1 MGRLR
6 VLLLGLVLAL
16 ACAGPAAAFKPY
28 GWPLRPFHQ
37 QHAIRGFFGDPRTVF
52 EETLLNNGIDGPG
65 DFSFH
70 NGIDIVA
77 ADGTKVYP
85 VVSGIVHLIEATA
98 VSVQTLDGRS
108 FQYFHVVP
116 TVVDG
121 ERAIAGVTVLGEVEA
136 PYGHVHLTEIDG
148 SNVRNPLLAGHLSPY
163 VDRTRPVVSSIELR
177 RAETGSPLG
186 TLAVCGKVAIV
197 ASAFDRPPLPVPG
210 SFAGLPVTPA
220 YVTWRMQKLGGPM
233 VVPNLV
239 AADFRRTLPA
249 DRDFWSVYARGTY
262 ENAPRFGNQQFRSMP
277 GRYIFN
283 LSTSLDTKSLANGV
297 YVVIVTAA
305 DERGNLSSLAQRV
318 SVLNIGTP
326 TGCAVPPAPPP
337 TTTGTTTT
345 TP

>member
-6 VLLLGLVLAL
+6 VPLLGLVLAL
-16 ACAGPAAAFKPY
+16 GCAAPASAFKPY
-28 GWPLRPFHQ
+28 PWPVRPFHQ

-70 NGIDIVA
+70 NGIDIAA

-85 VVSGIVHLIEATA
+85 VVSGVVHLIEATA

-136 PYGHVHLTEIDG
+136 PYGHVHLSEIDG
-148 SNVRNPLLAGHLSPY
+148 SYIRNPLLAGHLAPY
-163 VDRTRPVVSSIELR
+163 VDHTRPVVSSIELR
-177 RAETGSPLG
+177 RTESGSPLG

-197 ASAFDRPPLPVPG
+197 ASALDRPPLPVPG
-210 SFAGLPVTPA
+210 AFAGLPVAPA
-220 YVTWRMQKLGGPM
+220 YVAWRLQKLGGPV
-233 VVPNLV
+233 VVPDTV

-249 DRDFWSVYARGTY
+249 DRDFWNVYARGTY

-283 LSTSLDTKSLANGV
+283 LSTSFDTKTLANGV
-297 YVVIVTAA
+297 YVITVTAG
-305 DERGNLSSLAQRV
+305 DERGNLGVLAQRV
-318 SVLNIGTP
+318 SVLNIATP
-326 TGCAVPPAPPP
+326 TGCPVPPAPPP
-337 TTTGTTTT
+337 TTTTS
-345 TP
+345 P